1 MFLGGPVV
9 NSKKKQLLRFIK
21 VQCQKSSCITI
32 NTTKKDNKH
41 SVESGLN
48 FSVLS
53 MFQGNATLLN
63 LVYAQAFFFH
73 LSNIFVLIVS
83 ITRFSNLI
91 GSH

>member
-1 MFLGGPVV
+1 MFPGGPVV

-32 NTTKKDNKH
+32 NTIKKDNKH

-63 LVYAQAFFFH
+63 LVYAQAFCFTC
-73 LSNIFVLIVS
+73 LIFSFLLC
-83 ITRFSNLI
+83 R
-91 GSH
+91 